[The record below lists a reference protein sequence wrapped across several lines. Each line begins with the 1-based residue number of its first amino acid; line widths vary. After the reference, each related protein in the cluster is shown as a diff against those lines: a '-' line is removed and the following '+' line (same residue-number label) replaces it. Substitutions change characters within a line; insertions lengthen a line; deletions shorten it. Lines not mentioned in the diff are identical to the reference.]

1 MNDQDP
7 PMWVPMKV
15 KEDAKMTKGYL
26 ICKSVFESLE
36 DTMVESKD
44 QPFLMSDAPQTK
56 VKMFK
61 CPLTG
66 DMVEKQK
73 VRKVYFC

>member
-15 KEDAKMTKGYL
+15 KEDAKMSKGYL

-44 QPFLMSDAPQTK
+44 
-56 VKMFK
+56 
-61 CPLTG
+61 
-66 DMVEKQK
+66 
-73 VRKVYFC
+73 

>member
-15 KEDAKMTKGYL
+15 KGDAKMTKGYL

-36 DTMVESKD
+36 ETMVESKD
-44 QPFLMSDAPQTK
+44 QPFLMSDAPQAK

-66 DMVEKQK
+66 DMVEK
-73 VRKVYFC
+73 

>member
-7 PMWVPMKV
+7 PMWVPIKG
-15 KEDAKMTKGYL
+15 EAKMTKGYL
-26 ICKSVFESLE
+26 ICKSVFDAFEEKLE
-36 DTMVESKD
+36 DSQD
-44 QPFLMSDAPQTK
+44 QPFIMSEPPHAK

-66 DMVEKQK
+66 EMVEK
-73 VRKVYFC
+73 